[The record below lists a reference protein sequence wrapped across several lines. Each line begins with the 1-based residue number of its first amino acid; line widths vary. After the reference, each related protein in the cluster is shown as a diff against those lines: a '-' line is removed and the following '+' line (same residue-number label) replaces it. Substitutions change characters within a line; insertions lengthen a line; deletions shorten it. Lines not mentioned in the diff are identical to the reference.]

1 MNKLIGHCVAG
12 RRVIRFYRITRYLLI
27 IFAGSFWFSSKSF
40 AVGVYQKPDDFLAAV
55 FSNQVPAAKSFWIT
69 KAVKPAVRKLL
80 GHDLNKLRVRYWRH
94 KNRTAWIVDEIGKE
108 QYITVGI
115 VVKAQAIEQVKVL
128 IFRESRGWEI
138 RYPFFTNQF
147 KGVRL
152 LKNNDLSKQ
161 IDGVTGATLS
171 VGAVTRLSRLV
182 LYFHNQVMKD
192 D

>member
-1 MNKLIGHCVAG
+1 MNILIGHCVADK
-12 RRVIRFYRITRYLLI
+12 RATRFYRVVRYLLV
-27 IFAGSFWFSSKSF
+27 IFAGSLWFSTKSF
-40 AVGVYQKPDDFLAAV
+40 AVGVYQKPDDFLASV

-94 KNRTAWIVDEIGKE
+94 KNRTAWVVEEIGKQE
-108 QYITVGI
+108 YITVGI
-115 VVKAQAIEQVKVL
+115 VVRAQAIERVKVL

-147 KGVRL
+147 KGVKL

-161 IDGVTGATLS
+161 IDGITGATLS
-171 VGAVTRLSRLV
+171 VGAVKRLSRLV
-182 LYFHNQVMKD
+182 LYFHDQVMKND
-192 D
+192 